1 MPGTDS
7 LPTRRGVVSYVHR
20 GGRMTTGQAKAWQYG
35 WPRIGRPITDLPPGP
50 VDLAG
55 WFGRTAPVV
64 LEIGSGMG
72 ETTAQLAAA
81 APEVNYLAVEV
92 YQPGLAQLVMRAE
105 ALGLA
110 NLRLLRGDAVVLLT
124 EHVEPGSV
132 DEVRLYFPDPWPK
145 KRHHKRRIVQP
156 SFVALVARAL
166 APGGR
171 FHLATD
177 WAEYAEQMRAVC
189 SAESSLVNAFAP
201 EDDDPQDGGWAPR
214 PDWRPLTKFEAR
226 AQVEGRVC
234 RDLIFR
240 RR

>member
-20 GGRMTTGQAKAWQYG
+20 GGRMTTGQTKAWQHG

-50 VDLAG
+50 VDLDG
-55 WFGRTAPVV
+55 WYGRDAPVV

-105 ALGLA
+105 ALGLT

-124 EHVEPGSV
+124 EHIVPGSIG
-132 DEVRLYFPDPWPK
+132 EVRLYFPDPWPK
-145 KRHHKRRIVQP
+145 QRHHKRRIVQP

-166 APGGR
+166 TSGGR

-177 WAEYAEQMRAVC
+177 WAEYADQMRAVC
-189 SAESSLVNAFAP
+189 SAESLLVNAFA
-201 EDDDPQDGGWAPR
+201 EEDGGWAPR
-214 PDWRPLTKFEAR
+214 PDWRPLTKFESRAR
-226 AQVEGRVC
+226 VEGRPC
-234 RDLIFR
+234 RDLIFAR
-240 RR
+240 R